1 MMTGKLF
8 EIAFSGQIVEGA
20 DFETVKR
27 HIAKIFKADDKR
39 LAQLF
44 SGRRVLIKRQVDE
57 ITAAKY
63 RGAFQKAGA
72 ICEVKTL
79 FESPA
84 EPVESN
90 VAPPVR
96 SAPISP
102 AKDEDYASKYAE
114 SERVPDALLTDPL
127 GVKGESI
134 ADLGAD
140 IAPVGSQM
148 QHQITED
155 EAPNIDIS
163 GIDVAPVGSDLST
176 GPEDEPPPPP
186 DTSGLTMAD

>member
-1 MMTGKLF
+1 MTGQLF

-20 DFETVKR
+20 DLETVKQ

-39 LAQLF
+39 LEQLF
-44 SGRRVLIKRQVDE
+44 SGQRVLIKRQVDE

-72 ICEVKTL
+72 MCEVRALTDN
-79 FESPA
+79 PA
-84 EPVESN
+84 ESVKPPT
-90 VAPPVR
+90 APPVQ
-96 SAPISP
+96 SAPVTP
-102 AKDEDYASKYAE
+102 PKDDDYASKYAE
-114 SERVPDALLTDPL
+114 SERVPEALLTDPL
-127 GVKGESI
+127 GVNGEAI

-140 IAPVGSQM
+140 IAPVGSQI
-148 QHQITED
+148 QHQIKED
-155 EAPNIDIS
+155 ETPNIDIS